1 MYGSGKTIFGARFH
15 QFLLMNK
22 DFIQNGGKV
31 FPGSITFEDCL
42 NALCDETIYV
52 YLDLYSFPK
61 TGERF
66 EYALYECICKDAL
79 SSNLVDKELAEG
91 VIRLIPQ
98 RTTEWLTT
106 LLQVTKKKYLFVFID
121 EIGLLGE
128 PKRFQFN
135 DLQSPSSNESPSAVY
150 RMFFGLLS
158 PLARVNR
165 VLCVVAGRS
174 DAIVRQKEDAMPSRV
189 PIGLDPFSLQTTDA
203 YIRNAKYDDVP
214 LQNIVFPHIPHGMDY
229 LSRIVWEYTSGVP
242 IYVRHVL
249 SQMEDL
255 SEEELREKIETIVPD
270 SSLFVD
276 PSRMRPETIAVFSS
290 MLLVS
295 VLEIP
300 IHQEET
306 YYGGIKLGAYS
317 KYALDIASNFGFY
330 YSQENKTFKLVYPKI
345 VLNYLEQKHSG
356 IVVFGFIN
364 HLVSSMSLYGAPV
377 TRGIV
382 FEILIALLLYL
393 RLCFC
398 SRLSMISMFRKTWVE
413 DFEIRGDG
421 SMRMRRYRPSYV
433 ASFSSSV
440 SGDISSTGQTFHPS
454 AWKAFFDT
462 YLSKEDGIFIPVT
475 PQSRGPDLIVRISK
489 QAETETN
496 NPSST
501 PLNKNRQEPI
511 YVIGISLKCY
521 RMDRGGIGR
530 SQIKEEVEKFLIP
543 ISKDIDLEEQN
554 VFAIQLIVS
563 TKYTEQVSKQFT
575 DNQNWVLN
583 SGIYYEQDNREL
595 NVRPHNAP
603 PLRGAVSQWLSIPD
617 RCQLVVCSTE
627 TLKTFL
633 GSDAYKELQSK
644 LEVDNS
650 LPQTEKLSVLS
661 VVLDSWFSHMP
672 YRVSESEE
680 KSATPEID
688 SFSDTNAMQVDYGR
702 KRVVRDEPQGSS
714 VSLETN
720 VQPGMNT
727 SNAMQLKGREVAGS
741 SSFESSFD
749 WNTFLRERCS
759 LSEQEI
765 TYCLPK
771 ISFIQQRD
779 LDGVTTDF
787 LCHCGIDNSSLRLR
801 IMLGIR
807 KFLGL

>member
-1 MYGSGKTIFGARFH
+1 
-15 QFLLMNK
+15 
-22 DFIQNGGKV
+22 
-31 FPGSITFEDCL
+31 
-42 NALCDETIYV
+42 
-52 YLDLYSFPK
+52 
-61 TGERF
+61 
-66 EYALYECICKDAL
+66 
-79 SSNLVDKELAEG
+79 
-91 VIRLIPQ
+91 
-98 RTTEWLTT
+98 
-106 LLQVTKKKYLFVFID
+106 
-121 EIGLLGE
+121 
-128 PKRFQFN
+128 
-135 DLQSPSSNESPSAVY
+135 
-150 RMFFGLLS
+150 
-158 PLARVNR
+158 
-165 VLCVVAGRS
+165 
-174 DAIVRQKEDAMPSRV
+174 
-189 PIGLDPFSLQTTDA
+189 
-203 YIRNAKYDDVP
+203 
-214 LQNIVFPHIPHGMDY
+214 
-229 LSRIVWEYTSGVP
+229 
-242 IYVRHVL
+242 
-249 SQMEDL
+249 
-255 SEEELREKIETIVPD
+255 
-270 SSLFVD
+270 
-276 PSRMRPETIAVFSS
+276 

-295 VLEIP
+295 VLGIP

-317 KYALDIASNFGFY
+317 KYALDIASNYGFY

-345 VLNYLEQKHSG
+345 VLNYLEKCHSG

-398 SRLSMISMFRKTWVE
+398 SRLSMISIFRKTWVE

-554 VFAIQLIVS
+554 VFAIQLIIS
-563 TKYTEQVSKQFT
+563 TNYTEQVSKQFT

-644 LEVDNS
+644 
-650 LPQTEKLSVLS
+650 
-661 VVLDSWFSHMP
+661 
-672 YRVSESEE
+672 
-680 KSATPEID
+680 A
-688 SFSDTNAMQVDYGR
+688 
-702 KRVVRDEPQGSS
+702 SS
-714 VSLETN
+714 
-720 VQPGMNT
+720 G
-727 SNAMQLKGREVAGS
+727 
-741 SSFESSFD
+741 
-749 WNTFLRERCS
+749 
-759 LSEQEI
+759 
-765 TYCLPK
+765 
-771 ISFIQQRD
+771 
-779 LDGVTTDF
+779 
-787 LCHCGIDNSSLRLR
+787 
-801 IMLGIR
+801 
-807 KFLGL
+807 

>member
-1 MYGSGKTIFGARFH
+1 MA
-15 QFLLMNK
+15 
-22 DFIQNGGKV
+22 GKV

-61 TGERF
+61 TGN
-66 EYALYECICKDAL
+66 DAL
-79 SSNLVDKELAEG
+79 SSNLVDKELAVE
-91 VIRLIPQ
+91 VVRLIPKGLMK
-98 RTTEWLTT
+98 WLPK

-128 PKRFQFN
+128 PKCFQFN

-174 DAIVRQKEDAMPSRV
+174 DAIVRQKENAMPSRV
-189 PIGLDPFSLQTTDA
+189 QLEFLKLDPFSLQTTDA
-203 YIRNAKYDDVP
+203 YIRNAK
-214 LQNIVFPHIPHGMDY
+214 
-229 LSRIVWEYTSGVP
+229 IVWEYTSGVP

-249 SQMEDL
+249 SQLAKKCLSSSEWKDL

-306 YYGGIKLGAYS
+306 YYGGIKLDAYS
-317 KYALDIASNFGFY
+317 DYALDIASNFGFY
-330 YSQENKTFKLVYPKI
+330 YSQENTDKTFKLVYPKI
-345 VLNYLEQKHSG
+345 VLNYLEKCHSG

-364 HLVSSMSLYGAPV
+364 HLVSSMSLYGVPV

-382 FEILIALLLYL
+382 FEILIALLLHL

-398 SRLSMISMFRKTWVE
+398 SRLSMISIFRKTWVE

-554 VFAIQLIVS
+554 VFAIQLIIS

-633 GSDAYKELQSK
+633 GSDAYKELQGK
-644 LEVDNS
+644 LQVDNS

-661 VVLDSWFSHMP
+661 VVLDSWLSHMP
-672 YRVSESEE
+672 YRVSELEE

-688 SFSDTNAMQVDYGR
+688 SFSYTNAMQVDYGR

-720 VQPGMNT
+720 VHPGMDT
-727 SNAMQLKGREVAGS
+727 TNAMQLKGREVAGS

-749 WNTFLRERCS
+749 WKTFLRERCG
-759 LSEQEI
+759 LSEEEFSV
-765 TYCLPK
+765 CFKKLSP
-771 ISFIQQRD
+771 
-779 LDGVTTDF
+779 
-787 LCHCGIDNSSLRLR
+787 
-801 IMLGIR
+801 LGILSIR
-807 KFLGL
+807 RLNDASLIRIGITDPETIFKILIGIATEFSD

>member
-1 MYGSGKTIFGARFH
+1 MKLCDGFYAPLVNREEAVVQVLTAFNPSETLKAAGARPVVSFAGHMYGSGKTVFGQHFAE
-15 QFLLMNK
+15 FLAMNK
-22 DFIQNGGKV
+22 EFVKQEMGRKLL
-31 FPGSITFEDCL
+31 PGSRTLEEGL

-52 YLDLYSFPK
+52 YLDLYSFPNEGHSFK
-61 TGERF
+61 
-66 EYALYECICKDAL
+66 YVLYECICKDAL

-189 PIGLDPFSLQTTDA
+189 QLEFLKLDPFSLQTTDA

-249 SQMEDL
+249 SQLAKKCLSSSEWKDL

-330 YSQENKTFKLVYPKI
+330 YSQENTDKTFKLVYPKI
-345 VLNYLEQKHSG
+345 VLNYLEKCHS
-356 IVVFGFIN
+356 
-364 HLVSSMSLYGAPV
+364 VSSMSLYGVPV

-398 SRLSMISMFRKTWVE
+398 SRLSMISIFRKTWVE

-554 VFAIQLIVS
+554 VFAIQLIIS
-563 TKYTEQVSKQFT
+563 TNYTEQVISNLQT
-575 DNQNWVLN
+575 TRIG
-583 SGIYYEQDNREL
+583 GIYYEQDNREL

-633 GSDAYKELQSK
+633 GSDAYKELQKK
-644 LEVDNS
+644 LQVDNS

-661 VVLDSWFSHMP
+661 VVLDSWLSHMP

-714 VSLETN
+714 VSLKTN
-720 VQPGMNT
+720 VHPGMDT
-727 SNAMQLKGREVAGS
+727 TNAMQLKGREVAGS
-741 SSFESSFD
+741 SSFESS
-749 WNTFLRERCS
+749 LIGK
-759 LSEQEI
+759 LS
-765 TYCLPK
+765 
-771 ISFIQQRD
+771 
-779 LDGVTTDF
+779 
-787 LCHCGIDNSSLRLR
+787 
-801 IMLGIR
+801 
-807 KFLGL
+807 

>member
-1 MYGSGKTIFGARFH
+1 
-15 QFLLMNK
+15 
-22 DFIQNGGKV
+22 
-31 FPGSITFEDCL
+31 
-42 NALCDETIYV
+42 
-52 YLDLYSFPK
+52 
-61 TGERF
+61 
-66 EYALYECICKDAL
+66 
-79 SSNLVDKELAEG
+79 
-91 VIRLIPQ
+91 
-98 RTTEWLTT
+98 
-106 LLQVTKKKYLFVFID
+106 
-121 EIGLLGE
+121 
-128 PKRFQFN
+128 
-135 DLQSPSSNESPSAVY
+135 
-150 RMFFGLLS
+150 
-158 PLARVNR
+158 
-165 VLCVVAGRS
+165 
-174 DAIVRQKEDAMPSRV
+174 
-189 PIGLDPFSLQTTDA
+189 
-203 YIRNAKYDDVP
+203 
-214 LQNIVFPHIPHGMDY
+214 MDY

-249 SQMEDL
+249 SQLAKKCLSSSEWVDL

-290 MLLVS
+290 MLL
-295 VLEIP
+295 
-300 IHQEET
+300 
-306 YYGGIKLGAYS
+306 
-317 KYALDIASNFGFY
+317 YALDIASNYGFY
-330 YSQENKTFKLVYPKI
+330 YSQENTDKTFKLVYPKI
-345 VLNYLEQKHSG
+345 VLNYLEKCHSG

-364 HLVSSMSLYGAPV
+364 HLVSSMSLYGVPV

-382 FEILIALLLYL
+382 FEILIALLLHL

-398 SRLSMISMFRKTWVE
+398 SRLSMISIFRKTWVE

-554 VFAIQLIVS
+554 VFAIQLIIS
-563 TKYTEQVSKQFT
+563 TNYTEQVSKQFT

-633 GSDAYKELQSK
+633 GSDAYKELQKK
-644 LEVDNS
+644 LQVDNS

-661 VVLDSWFSHMP
+661 VVLDSWLSHMP
-672 YRVSESEE
+672 YRVSELEE

-688 SFSDTNAMQVDYGR
+688 SFSYTNAMQVDYGR

-720 VQPGMNT
+720 VHPGMDT
-727 SNAMQLKGREVAGS
+727 TNAMQLKGREVAGS

-749 WNTFLRERCS
+749 WKTFLRERCG
-759 LSEQEI
+759 LSEEEFSV
-765 TYCLPK
+765 CFKKLSP
-771 ISFIQQRD
+771 
-779 LDGVTTDF
+779 
-787 LCHCGIDNSSLRLR
+787 
-801 IMLGIR
+801 LGILSIR
-807 KFLGL
+807 RLNDASLIRIGITDPETIFKILIGIATEFSD

>member
-1 MYGSGKTIFGARFH
+1 
-15 QFLLMNK
+15 
-22 DFIQNGGKV
+22 
-31 FPGSITFEDCL
+31 
-42 NALCDETIYV
+42 
-52 YLDLYSFPK
+52 
-61 TGERF
+61 
-66 EYALYECICKDAL
+66 
-79 SSNLVDKELAEG
+79 
-91 VIRLIPQ
+91 
-98 RTTEWLTT
+98 
-106 LLQVTKKKYLFVFID
+106 
-121 EIGLLGE
+121 
-128 PKRFQFN
+128 
-135 DLQSPSSNESPSAVY
+135 
-150 RMFFGLLS
+150 
-158 PLARVNR
+158 
-165 VLCVVAGRS
+165 
-174 DAIVRQKEDAMPSRV
+174 
-189 PIGLDPFSLQTTDA
+189 
-203 YIRNAKYDDVP
+203 
-214 LQNIVFPHIPHGMDY
+214 MDY

-249 SQMEDL
+249 SQLAKKCLSSSEWKDL

-306 YYGGIKLGAYS
+306 YYGGIKLDAYS
-317 KYALDIASNFGFY
+317 TSNYGFY
-330 YSQENKTFKLVYPKI
+330 YSQENTDKTFKLVYPKI
-345 VLNYLEQKHSG
+345 VLNYLEKCHSG

-398 SRLSMISMFRKTWVE
+398 SRLSMISIFRKTWVE

-501 PLNKNRQEPI
+501 PLNENRQEPI

-554 VFAIQLIVS
+554 VFAIQLIIS
-563 TKYTEQVSKQFT
+563 TNYTEQVSKQFT
-575 DNQNWVLN
+575 DNENWVLN

-633 GSDAYKELQSK
+633 GSDAYKELQKK
-644 LEVDNS
+644 LQVDNS

-661 VVLDSWFSHMP
+661 VVLDSWLSHMP

-702 KRVVRDEPQGSS
+702 KRVVRDEPPGSS
-714 VSLETN
+714 VSPETTF
-720 VQPGMNT
+720 QPGMNT
-727 SNAMQLKGREVAGS
+727 NAMRTEDVKGVV
-741 SSFESSFD
+741 SFD
-749 WNTFLRERCS
+749 WNAFLRNHAF
-759 LSEQEI
+759 LSEEEATRYASAFSRI
-765 TYCLPK
+765 FGDYPGR
-771 ISFIQQRD
+771 IQRETLQM
-779 LDGVTTDF
+779 
-787 LCHCGIDNSSLRLR
+787 LR
-801 IMLGIR
+801 IPETTIQKILSAVVLLLGDMY
-807 KFLGL
+807 

>member
-1 MYGSGKTIFGARFH
+1 
-15 QFLLMNK
+15 
-22 DFIQNGGKV
+22 
-31 FPGSITFEDCL
+31 
-42 NALCDETIYV
+42 
-52 YLDLYSFPK
+52 
-61 TGERF
+61 
-66 EYALYECICKDAL
+66 
-79 SSNLVDKELAEG
+79 
-91 VIRLIPQ
+91 
-98 RTTEWLTT
+98 
-106 LLQVTKKKYLFVFID
+106 
-121 EIGLLGE
+121 
-128 PKRFQFN
+128 
-135 DLQSPSSNESPSAVY
+135 
-150 RMFFGLLS
+150 
-158 PLARVNR
+158 
-165 VLCVVAGRS
+165 
-174 DAIVRQKEDAMPSRV
+174 
-189 PIGLDPFSLQTTDA
+189 
-203 YIRNAKYDDVP
+203 
-214 LQNIVFPHIPHGMDY
+214 
-229 LSRIVWEYTSGVP
+229 
-242 IYVRHVL
+242 
-249 SQMEDL
+249 
-255 SEEELREKIETIVPD
+255 
-270 SSLFVD
+270 
-276 PSRMRPETIAVFSS
+276 
-290 MLLVS
+290 
-295 VLEIP
+295 
-300 IHQEET
+300 
-306 YYGGIKLGAYS
+306 
-317 KYALDIASNFGFY
+317 
-330 YSQENKTFKLVYPKI
+330 
-345 VLNYLEQKHSG
+345 
-356 IVVFGFIN
+356 
-364 HLVSSMSLYGAPV
+364 
-377 TRGIV
+377 
-382 FEILIALLLYL
+382 
-393 RLCFC
+393 
-398 SRLSMISMFRKTWVE
+398 MISIFRKTWVE

-440 SGDISSTGQTFHPS
+440 SGDISSTGQTFIQ
-454 AWKAFFDT
+454 
-462 YLSKEDGIFIPVT
+462 EDGIFIPVT

-633 GSDAYKELQSK
+633 GSDAYKELQKK
-644 LEVDNS
+644 LQVDNS

-661 VVLDSWFSHMP
+661 VVLDSWLSHMP

-714 VSLETN
+714 VSLETT
-720 VQPGMNT
+720 VHPGMDT
-727 SNAMQLKGREVAGS
+727 TNAMQLKGREVAGS

-749 WNTFLRERCS
+749 WKTFLRERCCF
-759 LSEQEI
+759 SEASVIERYAQ
-765 TYCLPK
+765 
-771 ISFIQQRD
+771 
-779 LDGVTTDF
+779 
-787 LCHCGIDNSSLRLR
+787 SLRVFTPSSFPYVNDQWLFSF
-801 IMLGIR
+801 GIEPQDVPIILKAIVEYMNER
-807 KFLGL
+807 KNPDS